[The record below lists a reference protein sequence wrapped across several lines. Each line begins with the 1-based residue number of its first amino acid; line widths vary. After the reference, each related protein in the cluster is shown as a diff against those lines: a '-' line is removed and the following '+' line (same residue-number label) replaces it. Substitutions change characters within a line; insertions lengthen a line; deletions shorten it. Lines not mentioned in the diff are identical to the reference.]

1 MVRKEI
7 WTALL
12 AYNLIRKTILEA
24 AYDADVSP
32 RELSFT
38 AAMQAIA
45 AGWTAIL
52 LLDDAGQIRLVDL
65 YLHNLAGYPVGH
77 RPDRIEPRHQAA
89 SETAP
94 TAHQTAP
101 PRAGQT
107 SCRGKAATLTPSDRR
122 ITRRDKE
129 PSAIRLILT
138 LFFTRSPSDVSLCAL
153 TSLPPSTSRI
163 ISRTVHHSAPG
174 PPWTRFP

>member
-1 MVRKEI
+1 MVGKEI
-7 WTALL
+7 WASLL

-77 RPDRIEPRHQAA
+77 RPDRIEPARSSGDRNRIGCSPNRATERGGTTA
-89 SETAP
+89 S
-94 TAHQTAP
+94 
-101 PRAGQT
+101 
-107 SCRGKAATLTPSDRR
+107 
-122 ITRRDKE
+122 
-129 PSAIRLILT
+129 SAEGGHTEARQPA
-138 LFFTRSPSDVSLCAL
+138 SS
-153 TSLPPSTSRI
+153 
-163 ISRTVHHSAPG
+163 HSAFRRLLPA
-174 PPWTRFP
+174 RSS